1 MMIAAILGA
10 AFFGAAGYIGVLL
23 GRIFAEKV
31 EWLPYGPPPVHAP
44 EPVLVAGC
52 AAIGAALTAHT
63 FEPVHV
69 LLTAVVCIALV
80 AIWIVDARKGIVPDA
95 FTLGPLAILLVAALW
110 QHTWWHFAAAAIPLV
125 PFAAAA
131 LFSRGRGMG
140 WGDVKLVALGGVV
153 LGVQLS
159 ILAFAAACLTAVAVN
174 YARGRKNTGPIAFAP
189 YLATAIGLAIPAG
202 VVGW

>member
-1 MMIAAILGA
+1 MIIAAIFGA

-23 GRIFAEKV
+23 GRVFAEKL

-52 AAIGAALTAHT
+52 AAIGAALTMHT

-69 LLTAVVCIALV
+69 LLIAIVCVALV
-80 AIWIVDARKGIVPDA
+80 AIWIVDAQKGIVPDV
-95 FTLGPLAILLVAALW
+95 FTLGPLAILLIAAVL
-110 QHTWWHFAAAAIPLV
+110 QHTWWHFAAAAIPLA
-125 PFAAAA
+125 PFAGAA
-131 LFSRGRGMG
+131 LLSQGRGMG

-159 ILAFAAACLTAVAVN
+159 ILAFAAACLIAFAVN
-174 YARGRKNTGPIAFAP
+174 YFPGRKRGGPIAFAP
-189 YLATAIGLAIPAG
+189 YLASAIGLAIPAG
-202 VVGW
+202 VAGW